1 MTSRLLVN
9 MPTAIET
16 SEIGTKHLTTAKAQM
31 HPNALNSFRTRQ
43 HVSAVVASWLHRWL
57 MLWGSFDPIDPQ
69 PLSRFWS
76 ISWECS
82 AVKGINMHWQSCFGE
97 TKPSYCHAN
106 PSTWPVKSHVPKQVE
121 VWSRLWSCGEFWKWL
136 SSTTQPNKK
145 LKFITQVNDTRHP
158 AVINSI
164 TTASGNGWLLFHYRP
179 PAAPLEPRRCFCQ
192 SLGWAIN
199 MIYYYWSIACN
210 MIWLI

>member
-1 MTSRLLVN
+1 MTSKLLVN

-16 SEIGTKHLTTAKAQM
+16 SETGTNTINYGKG
-31 HPNALNSFRTRQ
+31 PNELNSLGDMFPACFGGCCIVTPSMTDAMRIL
-43 HVSAVVASWLHRWL
+43 WPHR
-57 MLWGSFDPIDPQ
+57 PQ

-97 TKPSYCHAN
+97 TKPSYCHAILRHGQSN
-106 PSTWPVKSHVPKQVE
+106 LMFRSKWKRDHVYGAVANFGSGFLQ
-121 VWSRLWSCGEFWKWL
+121 
-136 SSTTQPNKK
+136 QPNQTKSWSSSHK
-145 LKFITQVNDTRHP
+145 SMTKTPRSDQFFHNRIRQWM
-158 AVINSI
+158 AI
-164 TTASGNGWLLFHYRP
+164 FHYRP

-199 MIYYYWSIACN
+199 MIYYWSIACN
-210 MIWLI
+210 MIWLG